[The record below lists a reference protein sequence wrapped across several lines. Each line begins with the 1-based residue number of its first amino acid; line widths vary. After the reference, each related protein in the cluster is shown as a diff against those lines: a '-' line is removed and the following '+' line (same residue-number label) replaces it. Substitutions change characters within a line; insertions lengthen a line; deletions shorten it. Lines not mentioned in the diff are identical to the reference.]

1 MKAAL
6 TYAMLVVAAMVTL
19 IPAAEPPRP
28 RPSPPPT
35 GEGRG
40 SEFRVIAP
48 PLPAGTYHAFTAHGV
63 RLSGIIAS
71 PGDTS
76 FSKMPTI
83 PAGPRPPHAVPRI
96 RTQNPGL
103 RFERR

>member
-6 TYAMLVVAAMVTL
+6 TFAILVVATTVTIL
-19 IPAAEPPRP
+19 PAAEP
-28 RPSPPPT
+28 SPPPST

-48 PLPAGTYHAFTAHGV
+48 PLPAGSYHAVTVNGV

-76 FSKMPTI
+76 FSKMPGIQAT
-83 PAGPRPPHAVPRI
+83 PRNSRPMPKM
-96 RTQNPGL
+96 RTVNPGL
-103 RFERR
+103 RYERR